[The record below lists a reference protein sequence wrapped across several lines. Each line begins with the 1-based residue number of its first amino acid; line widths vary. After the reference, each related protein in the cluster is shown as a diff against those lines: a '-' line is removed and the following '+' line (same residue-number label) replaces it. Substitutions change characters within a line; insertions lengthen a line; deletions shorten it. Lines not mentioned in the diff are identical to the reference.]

1 MWSIRLEE
9 EMWQQGDTE
18 TNLGMKV
25 SFLMDRNKPGVTKSQ
40 PGFLD
45 FVIRPL
51 FDTWVACFP
60 SCRVLLDR
68 IEVNYS
74 YWKAKEL
81 EDKAS
86 EEKKATEAAGQ

>member
-1 MWSIRLEE
+1 
-9 EMWQQGDTE
+9 MWQQGDIE

-81 EDKAS
+81 EDKAA
-86 EEKKATEAAGQ
+86 EEQRAREAAA